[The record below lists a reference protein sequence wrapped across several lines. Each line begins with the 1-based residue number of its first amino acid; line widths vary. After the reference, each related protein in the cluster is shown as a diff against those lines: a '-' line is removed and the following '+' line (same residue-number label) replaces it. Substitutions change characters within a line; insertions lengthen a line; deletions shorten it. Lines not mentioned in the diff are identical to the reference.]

1 MNAHSKNMQNKTIQN
16 LSVQNLLIAKNVI
29 VTNIFL
35 CHKFFLAV
43 IIEKLVTFNTAYYL
57 NCLLESNQSNCFL
70 NLLSHLHEQNHSCPN
85 LKLLEECT
93 KMIN

>member
-1 MNAHSKNMQNKTIQN
+1 MQNKTIQN

-35 CHKFFLAV
+35 CHIAHGNMIFKKF
-43 IIEKLVTFNTAYYL
+43 VTFHTAYYL